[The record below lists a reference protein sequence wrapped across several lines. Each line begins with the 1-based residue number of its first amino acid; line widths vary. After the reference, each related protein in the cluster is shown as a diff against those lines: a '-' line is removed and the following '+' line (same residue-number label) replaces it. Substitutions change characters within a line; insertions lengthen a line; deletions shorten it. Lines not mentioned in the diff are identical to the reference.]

1 MAEKFL
7 ALVLYPALADGLTNG
22 EQETL
27 EQVIKGMEEV
37 NPAQIIDGISKRI
50 STSEMSELA
59 GQVPDAQKY
68 HYYALAKQ
76 IAAADGLTTAEKIA
90 LQELSGALKIT
101 YDPEIFDI
109 PEHDFD

>member
-1 MAEKFL
+1 VLCPRFSDALL
-7 ALVLYPALADGLTNG
+7 ARLIIVW
-22 EQETL
+22 
-27 EQVIKGMEEV
+27 VI
-37 NPAQIIDGISKRI
+37 P
-50 STSEMSELA
+50 TEMSELA